1 MKHYWEQQTLGFLL
15 LLCLWKCTGSSFVE
29 VNRGMRVPK
38 GQSVFLAEEDLQF
51 KIPKEKDAC
60 KLEVVI
66 NEPITQRVGKLTPQV
81 FDCHFL
87 PNEVKYTHNGCPI
100 LNKDQVMLRLYR
112 FTETETF
119 TETFILSIQLLESD
133 CNIIRL
139 GSTPLE
145 VPEFYDLSNSIDRN
159 VLTFHYDK
167 SMNLNCTVR
176 VATSETLLPGY
187 GELVIGKLPRGEV
200 WGDQPHSFVRIRQ
213 KSRSSHEDL
222 KQIHTFKVSCDEF
235 LMMGLRY
242 HHLSP
247 PSPDVDYI
255 AIGLELVDSRSKN
268 VHKTENIWIPVRIR
282 NAFPNQPPKATFM
295 AMFILEVD
303 QFILTSLTTGTLDGE
318 DSETPKAQL
327 VFNVTRPPLQG
338 YITHLSDHTKP
349 ITSFTWSDLNELLI
363 AYQPPNSSHTE
374 RRNYEVEFEVH
385 DFYFRNS
392 APILVHISIRT
403 ADTNSPRVSWNMG
416 LNLLEGQSRLITWEQ
431 LQIVDNDDLSAVR
444 LITVEGLQHG
454 RLTVRDGKGFIF
466 TVSDIKAGAV
476 RYHHDD
482 SDTTKDFITFRIF
495 DGHHSTRHKFP
506 INILPKDDSPPFLIN
521 NVIFE
526 LCEGQ
531 TILIERFMLQASDMD
546 SSDDYILFKITKSPE
561 AGEIM
566 KKTAPGITG
575 YPVNRFLQ
583 RDLFNAVIHYRHL
596 GGEVFE
602 DSFEFILS
610 DSHDPPNLS
619 EPQTVIVHITPVDD
633 QLPKE
638 VPGTVRQLVV
648 KETETSCL
656 TKKQLH
662 FTDTE
667 SPDRELIYTI
677 TTLPFFTSTVGLP
690 DAGKLFLTDSMNKLN
705 KDASVPMLR
714 SFTQHAVNYLKVAYM
729 PPVQDIGPDSQHL
742 QFHFSVSNQHG
753 GTLIGLCFNI
763 TVLPVDNQA
772 PEIYTNLLRVEEG
785 ATSQITAH
793 HLLVT
798 DIDTK
803 EENIRVLLQR
813 KPVNGEVEVD
823 GVIMIEGDMFTLKDL
838 KKTKVSYR
846 HDDSETL
853 QDKIIFSATDGFNS
867 AECVLEVL
875 PVNDKPPEMK
885 PGLNPMLY
893 CLEGE
898 HITITTEYLYAA
910 DMDSDDS
917 KLMFMIVRQPLYGIV
932 RKNSQI
938 VDRFTQADVIAGTVT
953 YSHISGEVGLNPC
966 FDTITFV
973 VSDWDAGTVGGCC
986 YEEPVSPPRSLH
998 DSLPV
1003 YDLNITVMPINN
1015 QPPTI
1020 KIGPMFV
1027 VDEGST
1033 ACITLSHLDASD
1045 QDTPLEAL
1053 TFVLVS
1059 PPQFGFIE
1067 NTLPSPGYEKSNT
1080 GISIGS
1086 FALKHVKDSYINYV
1100 QSRHQ
1105 RIEPT
1110 ADQFMLYVTD
1120 GEHRSREKPFYVVIH
1135 PTNDEIPDFLARNI
1149 TVPEGQMCELGP
1161 SIINVVDFDVPPD
1174 NLMFTV
1180 TQQPQHGMMVN
1191 GVFGKDVNRYSHRHQ
1206 ELPVRDFT
1214 MDQLKHGMKLMYM
1227 HDDSETTA
1235 DSFTVQLSDG
1245 KHKIRKAISVQENL
1259 NFYSINAVD
1268 LHDLNNYDTIII
1280 FLAFDIPYIVGNNWI
1295 PLNPAMNWSQD
1306 DLDMNLVRYVHTG
1319 ALGSKDQ
1326 DRFSF
1331 HLSDGDNRSP
1341 VHHFYVTIR
1350 NMEKGEIAVFL
1361 KPLALAKG
1369 GRGILTTAEL
1379 LAADGTDKPEELLY
1393 VITAPA
1399 KYGQVEYI
1407 GHPGL
1412 VITSFTQMDV
1422 AAQTV
1427 CYTHSSKA
1435 DVTRDSFRFI
1445 VSNGLSSRNGS
1456 FEIIIENA
1464 DRTLPTLSKNQGIH
1478 LVEGSMIVIAPEVL
1492 HLSDPD
1498 TPSRNLTYIIAQ
1510 HPQYGQLYL
1519 RGTVLQQDNFTQLDI
1534 DNMDVAYKHGGGD
1547 SQIDRFTFI
1556 VSDRSNQGFLVN
1568 GKMQTEPATFTI
1580 EAAPRIIYLRCPS
1593 KVDVLKNGRYGIY
1606 ISSRSLKASD
1616 IDSKDEEIIFRILS
1630 PPLFGYLE
1638 NVTSG
1643 GFIHNTFTQRDL
1655 NSKTILYII
1664 NPSVE
1669 VTSDTLEF
1677 QVSDRT
1683 GNSAIPQ
1690 ILELKWSRIEMAL
1703 SEYQVCEDGGTL
1715 SVKVVRTGY
1724 SMESSFI
1731 GIKVNDI
1738 SARAGK
1744 DFTHSSANLIQFD
1757 PGVSVKGWNIVI
1769 LRDALE
1775 EEKET
1780 FEVLLESPVN
1790 AVLGAKTKALV
1801 KVIDTRG
1808 GRCRNEEHSPVFR
1821 DGINPAFRSLTHRV
1835 HGSVRVEEIP
1845 NSQPRAEGNQSR
1857 GDVPQELPSQRTSKS
1872 RLRAIGNGRMY
1883 HGLMSLRVE
1892 DDTAPFTS
1900 NKRAKVLVTSRGQQ
1914 HFPGEPELPQADK
1927 AAATQQSPFTKRCT
1941 PELQGLLYFDQSA
1954 QKLLRCDGIAW
1965 KPWNP
1970 TTEEI
1975 SAKKCPPGWSYHE
1988 NHCYYLSSEHKATWT
2003 GAARAC
2009 KEMHQGSLV
2018 SVHSKQ
2024 DMTWLWDFSG
2034 RRPFWI
2040 GLNDR
2045 MSLGKWEWAG
2055 GDPVVFTNWK
2065 RGPPHTTKKKGKNC
2079 VLVRRRGKW
2088 QVKNCKRGKPHHY
2101 MCSVH

>member
-1 MKHYWEQQTLGFLL
+1 MAVGRLTPVLFLHLPHTLGFLL

-200 WGDQPHSFVRIRQ
+200 WGDQPHSFVRIRLG
-213 KSRSSHEDL
+213 SSHEDL

-714 SFTQHAVNYLKVAYM
+714 SFTQANCYSPTAASNMFFSTLQHAVNYLKVAYM

-867 AECVLEVL
+867 AECVLEVQVL

-1245 KHKIRKAISVQENL
+1245 KHKIRKAISV
-1259 NFYSINAVD
+1259 
-1268 LHDLNNYDTIII
+1268 
-1280 FLAFDIPYIVGNNWI
+1280 GNNWI

-1580 EAAPRIIYLRCPS
+1580 EVDYVDKAAPRIIYLRCPS

-1808 GRCRNEEHSPVFR
+1808 EQHDNSTIYLKQSDICLYLE
-1821 DGINPAFRSLTHRV
+1821 RV
-1835 HGSVRVEEIP
+1835 LASFQKTVNFHKICL
-1845 NSQPRAEGNQSR
+1845 N
-1857 GDVPQELPSQRTSKS
+1857 
-1872 RLRAIGNGRMY
+1872 
-1883 HGLMSLRVE
+1883 
-1892 DDTAPFTS
+1892 
-1900 NKRAKVLVTSRGQQ
+1900 
-1914 HFPGEPELPQADK
+1914 
-1927 AAATQQSPFTKRCT
+1927 
-1941 PELQGLLYFDQSA
+1941 LQ
-1954 QKLLRCDGIAW
+1954 
-1965 KPWNP
+1965 
-1970 TTEEI
+1970 EI

-2009 KEMHQGSLV
+2009 KEILV

-2040 GLNDR
+2040 GTPL
-2045 MSLGKWEWAG
+2045 S
-2055 GDPVVFTNWK
+2055 VFN
-2065 RGPPHTTKKKGKNC
+2065 
-2079 VLVRRRGKW
+2079 L
-2088 QVKNCKRGKPHHY
+2088 Q
-2101 MCSVH
+2101 